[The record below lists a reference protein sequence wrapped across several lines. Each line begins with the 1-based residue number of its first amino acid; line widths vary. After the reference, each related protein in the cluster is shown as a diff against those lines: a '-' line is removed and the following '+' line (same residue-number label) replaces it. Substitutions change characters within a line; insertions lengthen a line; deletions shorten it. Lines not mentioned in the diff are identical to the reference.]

1 MQLLKMA
8 NLALAFL
15 LELCLLA
22 ALGYWGNH
30 TGQSMLMRWLLM
42 IGVPLLLAVVWGVFL
57 APKSAVALPNG
68 VKLAGKF
75 VAFAI
80 GVLALWSVG
89 QTTWAAV
96 FAVVVVINM
105 GLIVIWK
112 QQ

>member
-1 MQLLKMA
+1 MQFLKPT

-22 ALGYWGNH
+22 ALGYWGYH
-30 TGQSMLMRWLLM
+30 TGQNTLARWLLM
-42 IGVPLLLAVVWGVFL
+42 IGVPLVLAVLWGIFL
-57 APKSAVALPNG
+57 APKSAVALPHG

-89 QTTWAAV
+89 QSTWAAI
-96 FAVVVVINM
+96 FAVVVVVNM
-105 GLIVIWK
+105 GLIVIWG
-112 QQ
+112 Q